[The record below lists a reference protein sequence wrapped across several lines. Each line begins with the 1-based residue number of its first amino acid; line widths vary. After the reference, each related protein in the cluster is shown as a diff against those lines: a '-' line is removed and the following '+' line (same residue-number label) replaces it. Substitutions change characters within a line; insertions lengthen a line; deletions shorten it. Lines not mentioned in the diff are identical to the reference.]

1 MTDGAPVSRH
11 GLPVRRVEARPDV
24 LARLSGEAADV
35 DDAHVATVA
44 PADGGFPWAITAVS
58 NESPAGGATD
68 GGDDADNVSRDDTD
82 DDADLTDW
90 QRQWLDVS
98 APEDEPDESIPT
110 VDAGGWWEGIPAV
123 RQLLLYG
130 LEPACRRCQAR
141 PHRSDLERG
150 TPEARDANAPAPSDT
165 GASSGPVRRRVSAA
179 SRRWRAVRP

>member
-1 MTDGAPVSRH
+1 MTDGAPVPRH

-44 PADGGFPWAITAVS
+44 PADGGFPWVRTAVS

-98 APEDEPDESIPT
+98 APEDEPDQSIPT

-123 RQLLLYG
+123 RQLLLDG

-165 GASSGPVRRRVSAA
+165 GASSGPVRRRASAA

>member
-1 MTDGAPVSRH
+1 MTDGAPVPRH

-44 PADGGFPWAITAVS
+44 PADGGFPWARTAVS

-68 GGDDADNVSRDDTD
+68 GVDDADNVSRDDTD

-110 VDAGGWWEGIPAV
+110 VDAGG
-123 RQLLLYG
+123 
-130 LEPACRRCQAR
+130 
-141 PHRSDLERG
+141 
-150 TPEARDANAPAPSDT
+150 
-165 GASSGPVRRRVSAA
+165 
-179 SRRWRAVRP
+179 

>member
-1 MTDGAPVSRH
+1 M
-11 GLPVRRVEARPDV
+11 

-44 PADGGFPWAITAVS
+44 PADGGFAWARTAVS
-58 NESPAGGATD
+58 NESPAGRATD
-68 GGDDADNVSRDDTD
+68 GGDDADNVSRDDT

-123 RQLLLYG
+123 RQLLL
-130 LEPACRRCQAR
+130 
-141 PHRSDLERG
+141 
-150 TPEARDANAPAPSDT
+150 T
-165 GASSGPVRRRVSAA
+165 ASSPPAVGAGPAHTAVTSKGHARSPRRERPRTVRYGSVERAGQAACFCSVAPMAGSASLIMSAA
-179 SRRWRAVRP
+179 LPRNVP